1 MLLENPVIVWSIL
14 LTPIAYLLYN
24 LIVLLMDVRRR
35 GLAVEQFPGEPKH
48 WFWGHI
54 HLVSV

>member
-1 MLLENPVIVWSIL
+1 MLLENHAIVWSIM

-24 LIVLLMDVRRR
+24 LIVLLMDVIRR

-48 WFWGHI
+48 WLWGHI

>member
-24 LIVLLMDVRRR
+24 MIVYLMDVRQR
-35 GLAVEQFPGEPKH
+35 GLAVDQFPGEPKH
-48 WFWGHI
+48 WLWGHL